1 MDVLSEKV
9 RPEGWSQFVGHP
21 KVVRTLVQW
30 IQAQSIP
37 HLVFVGP
44 PGSGKTSLAQILSRQ
59 CQGQWINSNASDFSS
74 KEVRSWI
81 AQARELKTAT
91 GEKTFIFFDEIHR
104 LTKTQQDILLE
115 PLEKYYF
122 NLVGATTENLGSFL
136 SPAFL
141 SRIRVLRLQ
150 PLSDPEVLKV
160 LEQAT
165 RSEAHLD
172 LAQAVTPQVLQHIL
186 ASSRS
191 DLRKALG
198 QLAVCLQARLMQQE
212 PVSWAQFKEIEGFD
226 SSPVLSEIE
235 TAEALSAFI
244 KSIRASEPDA
254 AVLWMTQLLESGV
267 DPRVIARRL
276 VIAASED
283 IGNAEPRALAMAV
296 AAAQA
301 SDLVGPAEIPIVLS
315 QATIFLAAAPKSNV
329 SYQAVKRAQ
338 ELVHSQGPFRV
349 PRHLTAQG
357 KDQYQN
363 PHEAVRGHSQQSYWP
378 RPDLE
383 KLVKLSERGFEK
395 KLQEYLN
402 WIHGVKDKN
411 LE

>member
-1 MDVLSEKV
+1 MDSLSENL
-9 RPEGWSQFVGHP
+9 RPEDWAQFVGQTQ
-21 KVVRTLVQW
+21 VVRTLSQW
-30 IQAQSIP
+30 IQAKAIP
-37 HLVFVGP
+37 HMVFVGP
-44 PGSGKTSLAQILSRQ
+44 PGSGKTSLAQILSRK
-59 CQGQWINSNASDFSS
+59 CEGQWINSNASDFSA

-104 LTKTQQDILLE
+104 LSKTQQDILLE

-150 PLSDPEVLKV
+150 PLTDSEVIKV

-165 RSEAHLD
+165 QSQAGLS
-172 LAQAVTPQVLQHIL
+172 LAETLQDECIQQIVT
-186 ASSRS
+186 SSRS

-198 QLAVCLQARLMQQE
+198 QLAACLQARLTQQE
-212 PVSWAQFKEIEGFD
+212 PVSWSQFKQIEGFD
-226 SSPVLSEIE
+226 TSTVLSGIE

-244 KSIRASEPDA
+244 KSIRASDPDA

-267 DPRVIARRL
+267 DPRVIARRM

-283 IGNAEPRALAMAV
+283 IGNAEPRALTLAV
-296 AAAQA
+296 AASQA
-301 SDLVGPAEIPIVLS
+301 ADLVGPAEVPIVLS
-315 QATIFLAAAPKSNV
+315 QAAIFLAAAPKSNA
-329 SYQAVKRAQ
+329 SYQAVKGAQ
-338 ELVHSQGPFRV
+338 ELIQSQGPFRV
-349 PRHLTAQG
+349 PRHLTALG
-357 KDQYQN
+357 KSEYQN
-363 PHEAVRGHSQQSYWP
+363 PHHTARGHSQQTYWP

-383 KLVKLSERGFEK
+383 RLVKLSDRGFEK

-402 WIHGVKDKN
+402 WIHGVKEIDLK
-411 LE
+411 